1 MLQYQCQQ
9 INKDSP
15 SVFSVSWNKD
25 LARSMCTLL
34 KFFRGYESHLTS
46 GIANDYASFLHTLY
60 ITLVVATD
68 AVSNCDERE
77 ISFVKGVASLG
88 SKLDHALSELVVV
101 LLLLHGVVESRMAKV
116 FFSVGNK
123 KLLKLTKNKIKT
135 SCETI
140 MKEAC

>member
-1 MLQYQCQQ
+1 M
-9 INKDSP
+9 
-15 SVFSVSWNKD
+15 
-25 LARSMCTLL
+25 RTLL
-34 KFFRGYESHLTS
+34 ELFRGYEAHFSS
-46 GIANDYASFLHTLY
+46 GIANYYASFLHTLY

-88 SKLDHALSELVVV
+88 GKLDHALSELVVV

-123 KLLKLTKNKIKT
+123 KFFKLPKSKIKT